1 MYLFIDLFVNDYEMY
16 LCICLSLYL
25 LILMKYICV
34 FDRLGSGDICAGK
47 TFGGKKEE
55 SRWGAIV
62 GEGVMDDPRIGG
74 THRLQD
80 TNTQML
86 RYRNIFHRYKPNLT
100 GKYISKS

>member
-1 MYLFIDLFVNDYEMY
+1 M
-16 LCICLSLYL
+16 
-25 LILMKYICV
+25 MKYICI
-34 FDRLGSGDICAGK
+34 FDRPGSGDICAGK

-80 TNTQML
+80 TNTKIY
-86 RYRNIFHRYKPNLT
+86 RYTNIKLYRYTNTKIYRYTKIMIDRYTNIKLYRYT
-100 GKYISKS
+100 NIKIY

>member
-25 LILMKYICV
+25 LTLMKYICV

-62 GEGVMDDPRIGG
+62 GEGVMDHPRIGG

-80 TNTQML
+80 TNTEM
-86 RYRNIFHRYKPNLT
+86 
-100 GKYISKS
+100 

>member
-1 MYLFIDLFVNDYEMY
+1 
-16 LCICLSLYL
+16 
-25 LILMKYICV
+25 MKYICV

-80 TNTQML
+80 TNTKIY
-86 RYRNIFHRYKPNLT
+86 RYTNTKIPKKSKQKMPIFVCQFKPYKQS
-100 GKYISKS
+100 YY

>member
-1 MYLFIDLFVNDYEMY
+1 MTFMLEKTFGGKKVESCWGETVN
-16 LCICLSLYL
+16 CICVFICLYL
-25 LILMKYICV
+25 LIMMKYICI
-34 FDRLGSGDICAGK
+34 FDRPGSGDICAGK

-80 TNTQML
+80 TNTKI
-86 RYRNIFHRYKPNLT
+86 Y
-100 GKYISKS
+100 

>member
-1 MYLFIDLFVNDYEMY
+1 MFL
-16 LCICLSLYL
+16 
-25 LILMKYICV
+25 KYICV
-34 FDRLGSGDICAGK
+34 FDRPGSGDICAGK

-86 RYRNIFHRYKPNLT
+86 R
-100 GKYISKS
+100 